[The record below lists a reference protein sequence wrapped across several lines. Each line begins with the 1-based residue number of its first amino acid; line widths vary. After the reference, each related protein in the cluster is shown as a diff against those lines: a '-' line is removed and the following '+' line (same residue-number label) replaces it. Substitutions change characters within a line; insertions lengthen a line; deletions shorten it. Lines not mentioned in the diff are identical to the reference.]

1 MGADAGMA
9 FISRHVCLA
18 YCILCSHSKVLF
30 FVIIHII
37 CIYIYI
43 GYIYT
48 VYIYIYIYI
57 YSCLDL
63 YLCIRAGR
71 YISKNEYL
79 CIFWLICGMRYISR
93 FLYLD

>member
-18 YCILCSHSKVLF
+18 YCIKVLF

-43 GYIYT
+43 GYIY
-48 VYIYIYIYI
+48 IYIFMFICIYV
-57 YSCLDL
+57 LGLGD
-63 YLCIRAGR
+63 
-71 YISKNEYL
+71 ISKNVYL